1 VRTYTIFTSFQL
13 CAVCDAKRKRQ
24 KGITAEMAI
33 YHLSMKIISRKNG
46 YSAVASAA
54 YRSGSVIPDDRTG
67 LTHDYTRKRGVD
79 DAVILTPEN
88 APSWCADRSVLW
100 NAVEKAEQRRDSQLA
115 REIELAIPREI
126 SRDVARETVLAF
138 VRENF
143 VSQGMIADVAFH
155 HMDRTNPHAH
165 IMLTTRAVGET
176 GFSGKVRDWNDRTLA
191 ETWRAS
197 WADHA
202 NRALAN
208 AGYLEEIDH
217 RSYERQGLE
226 KAPGLHLG
234 KAACAM
240 EKRGMETERGEQN
253 RLINSLNLEIQ
264 VSRTQLAL
272 RKVQETQRKREL
284 SDAARRA
291 AEALNLTIPA
301 ANASADTLR
310 EFIATLPQEC
320 GNAWEMTPEFV
331 AMNGKANDIKRE
343 GNALVKER
351 DILEKEMTG
360 LRKARP
366 VASILSELPLMTWAE
381 PEYRKRQ
388 LRFWKLEKQI
398 ESLRRT
404 YRAVKE
410 RDIPARRQAFETQ
423 WNTWISPGMAEL
435 KEKLS
440 AREAVRRR
448 EEAEAEARRKE
459 QEYDA
464 RLKHHDNHR
473 LRRETALAGVIT
485 GLGRAREPGTGM
497 ITRYMILSNR
507 AGEFTVWGDEL
518 ADYPQSVHDQVNVYL
533 SPGGAVMV
541 TDIHSGLSESH
552 ETLARPERVRM
563 YSGTTVRHV
572 LEQMRQGWPS
582 YGFPALPHHWP
593 DNFYF
598 SDDRRPAASPL
609 PSAHRVDVTAYAA
622 PEQLMPVVFST
633 ERNSRT
639 LNLLLCKGP
648 EEMLVGFVRLEDEL
662 RPVLALPSPDY
673 SHLMVSIIT
682 ENGIHLAGYGEAIN
696 RDADT
701 PYPPEPKLMQFR
713 LKGCQD
719 TLFAAINKP
728 EEIPDYLFRQLGF
741 NQTWHE
747 WKRDEQHRQQQRR
760 PGHYRGMSM

>member
-1 VRTYTIFTSFQL
+1 
-13 CAVCDAKRKRQ
+13 
-24 KGITAEMAI
+24 MAI

-291 AEALNLTIPA
+291 AEALNLPIPA

-360 LRKARP
+360 LRKAHP

-440 AREAVRRR
+440 AREAERHR

-473 LRRETALAGVIT
+473 LSRETALAGVIT

-518 ADYPQSVHDQVNVYL
+518 ADYPQSVYDQVNVYL

-563 YSGTTVRHV
+563 YSGATVRHV

-598 SDDRRPAASPL
+598 SDDRRPTASPL

-728 EEIPDYLFRQLGF
+728 EEMPDYLFRQLGF

>member
-1 VRTYTIFTSFQL
+1 
-13 CAVCDAKRKRQ
+13 
-24 KGITAEMAI
+24 MAI

-360 LRKARP
+360 LRKAHP

-440 AREAVRRR
+440 AREAERHR

-473 LRRETALAGVIT
+473 LSRETALAGVIT

-497 ITRYMILSNR
+497 ITRYMILSTR

-563 YSGTTVRHV
+563 YSCATVRHV

-728 EEIPDYLFRQLGF
+728 EEMPDYLFRQLGF

>member
-1 VRTYTIFTSFQL
+1 
-13 CAVCDAKRKRQ
+13 
-24 KGITAEMAI
+24 MAI

-360 LRKARP
+360 LRKAHP

-440 AREAVRRR
+440 AREAERHR

-473 LRRETALAGVIT
+473 LSRETALAGVIT

-518 ADYPQSVHDQVNVYL
+518 ADYPQSVYDQVNVYL

-563 YSGTTVRHV
+563 YSGATVRHV

-598 SDDRRPAASPL
+598 SDDRRPTASPL

-728 EEIPDYLFRQLGF
+728 EEMPDYLFRQLGF

>member
-1 VRTYTIFTSFQL
+1 
-13 CAVCDAKRKRQ
+13 
-24 KGITAEMAI
+24 
-33 YHLSMKIISRKNG
+33 
-46 YSAVASAA
+46 
-54 YRSGSVIPDDRTG
+54 
-67 LTHDYTRKRGVD
+67 
-79 DAVILTPEN
+79 
-88 APSWCADRSVLW
+88 
-100 NAVEKAEQRRDSQLA
+100 
-115 REIELAIPREI
+115 
-126 SRDVARETVLAF
+126 
-138 VRENF
+138 
-143 VSQGMIADVAFH
+143 
-155 HMDRTNPHAH
+155 
-165 IMLTTRAVGET
+165 
-176 GFSGKVRDWNDRTLA
+176 
-191 ETWRAS
+191 
-197 WADHA
+197 
-202 NRALAN
+202 
-208 AGYLEEIDH
+208 
-217 RSYERQGLE
+217 
-226 KAPGLHLG
+226 
-234 KAACAM
+234 
-240 EKRGMETERGEQN
+240 
-253 RLINSLNLEIQ
+253 
-264 VSRTQLAL
+264 
-272 RKVQETQRKREL
+272 
-284 SDAARRA
+284 
-291 AEALNLTIPA
+291 
-301 ANASADTLR
+301 
-310 EFIATLPQEC
+310 
-320 GNAWEMTPEFV
+320 
-331 AMNGKANDIKRE
+331 
-343 GNALVKER
+343 
-351 DILEKEMTG
+351 
-360 LRKARP
+360 RP

-398 ESLRRT
+398 ESLLRT

-410 RDIPARRQAFETQ
+410 RDIPVRRQAFETQ

-440 AREAVRRR
+440 AREAERRR

-473 LRRETALAGVIT
+473 LSRETALAGVIT
-485 GLGRAREPGTGM
+485 ELGRAREPGTGR
-497 ITRYMILSNR
+497 ITRYMMLSNR

-518 ADYPQSVHDQVNVYL
+518 AHYPQSVHDPVNVYL

-541 TDIHSGLSESH
+541 SDIREGMPESH
-552 ETLARPERVRM
+552 ETMARPERVRM
-563 YSGTTVRHV
+563 YSGATVRHV

-728 EEIPDYLFRQLGF
+728 EEMPDYLFRQLGF

>member
-1 VRTYTIFTSFQL
+1 
-13 CAVCDAKRKRQ
+13 
-24 KGITAEMAI
+24 MAI

-360 LRKARP
+360 LRKAHP

-440 AREAVRRR
+440 AREAERHR

-473 LRRETALAGVIT
+473 LSRETALAGVIT

-563 YSGTTVRHV
+563 YSCATVRHV

-713 LKGCQD
+713 LKSCQD

-728 EEIPDYLFRQLGF
+728 EEMPDYLFRQLGF

>member
-1 VRTYTIFTSFQL
+1 
-13 CAVCDAKRKRQ
+13 
-24 KGITAEMAI
+24 
-33 YHLSMKIISRKNG
+33 
-46 YSAVASAA
+46 
-54 YRSGSVIPDDRTG
+54 
-67 LTHDYTRKRGVD
+67 
-79 DAVILTPEN
+79 
-88 APSWCADRSVLW
+88 
-100 NAVEKAEQRRDSQLA
+100 
-115 REIELAIPREI
+115 
-126 SRDVARETVLAF
+126 
-138 VRENF
+138 
-143 VSQGMIADVAFH
+143 
-155 HMDRTNPHAH
+155 
-165 IMLTTRAVGET
+165 AVGET

-320 GNAWEMTPEFV
+320 GKAWEMTPEFV

-473 LRRETALAGVIT
+473 LSRETALAGVIT

-533 SPGGAVMV
+533 SPGGAVVV

-563 YSGTTVRHV
+563 YSGATVRHV

>member
-1 VRTYTIFTSFQL
+1 
-13 CAVCDAKRKRQ
+13 
-24 KGITAEMAI
+24 MAI

-143 VSQGMIADVAFH
+143 VIQGMIADVAFH

-360 LRKARP
+360 LRKAHP

-440 AREAVRRR
+440 AREAERHR

-473 LRRETALAGVIT
+473 LSRETALAGVIT

-518 ADYPQSVHDQVNVYL
+518 ADYPQSVYDQVNVYL

-563 YSGTTVRHV
+563 YSGATVRHV

-598 SDDRRPAASPL
+598 SDDRRPTASPL

-728 EEIPDYLFRQLGF
+728 EEMPDYLFRQLGF

>member
-1 VRTYTIFTSFQL
+1 
-13 CAVCDAKRKRQ
+13 
-24 KGITAEMAI
+24 MAI

-360 LRKARP
+360 LRKAHP

-440 AREAVRRR
+440 AREAERHR

-473 LRRETALAGVIT
+473 LSRETALAGVIT

-518 ADYPQSVHDQVNVYL
+518 ADYPQSVYDQVNVYL

-563 YSGTTVRHV
+563 YSGATVRHV

-598 SDDRRPAASPL
+598 SNDRRPTASPL

-728 EEIPDYLFRQLGF
+728 EEMPDYLFRQLGF

>member
-1 VRTYTIFTSFQL
+1 
-13 CAVCDAKRKRQ
+13 
-24 KGITAEMAI
+24 MAI

-67 LTHDYTRKRGVD
+67 LIHDYTRKRGVD
-79 DAVILTPEN
+79 DAVILTPAN
-88 APSWCADRSVLW
+88 APSWCGDRSVLW

-126 SRDVARETVLAF
+126 SREAARETVLAF

-143 VSQGMIADVAFH
+143 VSRGMIADVAFH

-176 GFSGKVRDWNDRTLA
+176 GFAGKVRDWNDRALA

-208 AGYLEEIDH
+208 AGYQEEIDH

-264 VSRTQLAL
+264 VSRTRLAVIQ
-272 RKVQETQRKREL
+272 VQENVRKREL

-398 ESLRRT
+398 ESLLRT

-440 AREAVRRR
+440 AREAERRR

-473 LRRETALAGVIT
+473 LSRETALAGVIT
-485 GLGRAREPGTGM
+485 GLGRAREPGTGR
-497 ITRYMILSNR
+497 ITRYMMLSNR

-518 ADYPQSVHDQVNVYL
+518 AHYPQSVHDPVNVYL

-541 TDIHSGLSESH
+541 SDIREGMPESH
-552 ETLARPERVRM
+552 ETMARPERVRM
-563 YSGTTVRHV
+563 YSGATVRHV

-598 SDDRRPAASPL
+598 SDDRRPVASPL

-648 EEMLVGFVRLEDEL
+648 EEVLVGFVRQEDGL

-673 SHLMVSIIT
+673 SHLIVSTIT
-682 ENGIHLAGYGEAIN
+682 ENGVCLAGYGEAIN
-696 RDADT
+696 HDADT
-701 PYPPEPKLMQFR
+701 PYPPEPHLMQFR
-713 LKGCQD
+713 LKGHHD
-719 TLFAAINKP
+719 RLLAAVHKP
-728 EEIPDYLFRQLGF
+728 EEMPDYLFRQLGF

-760 PGHYRGMSM
+760 PGHFRGMSM

>member
-1 VRTYTIFTSFQL
+1 
-13 CAVCDAKRKRQ
+13 
-24 KGITAEMAI
+24 MAI

-54 YRSGSVIPDDRTG
+54 YRAGSVIPDDRTG

-473 LRRETALAGVIT
+473 LSRETALAGVIT

-563 YSGTTVRHV
+563 YSGATVRHV

>member
-1 VRTYTIFTSFQL
+1 
-13 CAVCDAKRKRQ
+13 
-24 KGITAEMAI
+24 MAI

-448 EEAEAEARRKE
+448 EE

-473 LRRETALAGVIT
+473 LSRETALAGVIT

-563 YSGTTVRHV
+563 YSGATVRHV

>member
-1 VRTYTIFTSFQL
+1 
-13 CAVCDAKRKRQ
+13 
-24 KGITAEMAI
+24 MAI

-360 LRKARP
+360 LRKAHP

-440 AREAVRRR
+440 AREAERHR

-473 LRRETALAGVIT
+473 LSRETALAGVIT

-518 ADYPQSVHDQVNVYL
+518 ADYPQSVYDQVNVYL

-563 YSGTTVRHV
+563 YSGATVRHV

-728 EEIPDYLFRQLGF
+728 EEMPDYLFRQLGF

>member
-1 VRTYTIFTSFQL
+1 
-13 CAVCDAKRKRQ
+13 
-24 KGITAEMAI
+24 MAI

-88 APSWCADRSVLW
+88 APSWCVDRSVLW

-360 LRKARP
+360 LRKAHP

-440 AREAVRRR
+440 AREAERHR

-473 LRRETALAGVIT
+473 LSRETALAGVIT

-563 YSGTTVRHV
+563 YSCATVRHV

-728 EEIPDYLFRQLGF
+728 EEMPDYLFRQLGF

>member
-1 VRTYTIFTSFQL
+1 
-13 CAVCDAKRKRQ
+13 
-24 KGITAEMAI
+24 MAI

-448 EEAEAEARRKE
+448 EEAEVEARRKE

-473 LRRETALAGVIT
+473 LSRETALAGVIT

>member
-1 VRTYTIFTSFQL
+1 
-13 CAVCDAKRKRQ
+13 
-24 KGITAEMAI
+24 MAI

-234 KAACAM
+234 KAACVM

-360 LRKARP
+360 LRKAHP

-440 AREAVRRR
+440 AREAERHR

-473 LRRETALAGVIT
+473 LSRETALAGVIT

-563 YSGTTVRHV
+563 YSCATVRHV

-728 EEIPDYLFRQLGF
+728 EEMPDYLFRQLGF

>member
-1 VRTYTIFTSFQL
+1 
-13 CAVCDAKRKRQ
+13 
-24 KGITAEMAI
+24 MAI

-360 LRKARP
+360 LRKAHP

-398 ESLRRT
+398 ESLRCT

-440 AREAVRRR
+440 AREAERHR

-473 LRRETALAGVIT
+473 LSRETALAGVIT

-518 ADYPQSVHDQVNVYL
+518 ADYPQSVYDQVNVYL

-563 YSGTTVRHV
+563 YSGATVRHV

-598 SDDRRPAASPL
+598 SDDRRPTASPL

-728 EEIPDYLFRQLGF
+728 EEMPDYLFRQLGF

>member
-1 VRTYTIFTSFQL
+1 
-13 CAVCDAKRKRQ
+13 
-24 KGITAEMAI
+24 MAI

-440 AREAVRRR
+440 AREA
-448 EEAEAEARRKE
+448 EARRKE

-473 LRRETALAGVIT
+473 LSRETALAGVIT

-563 YSGTTVRHV
+563 YSGATVRHV

>member
-1 VRTYTIFTSFQL
+1 
-13 CAVCDAKRKRQ
+13 
-24 KGITAEMAI
+24 MAI

-360 LRKARP
+360 LRKAHP

-440 AREAVRRR
+440 AREAERHR

-464 RLKHHDNHR
+464 RLKHDNHR
-473 LRRETALAGVIT
+473 LSRETALAGVIT

-563 YSGTTVRHV
+563 YSCATVRHV

-728 EEIPDYLFRQLGF
+728 EEMPDYLFRQLGF

>member
-1 VRTYTIFTSFQL
+1 
-13 CAVCDAKRKRQ
+13 
-24 KGITAEMAI
+24 MAI

-360 LRKARP
+360 LRKAHP

-440 AREAVRRR
+440 AREAERHR

-473 LRRETALAGVIT
+473 LSRETALAGVIT
-485 GLGRAREPGTGM
+485 GLGRAREPGTSM

-563 YSGTTVRHV
+563 YSCATVRHV

-728 EEIPDYLFRQLGF
+728 EEMPDYLFRQLGF

>member
-1 VRTYTIFTSFQL
+1 
-13 CAVCDAKRKRQ
+13 
-24 KGITAEMAI
+24 MAI

-360 LRKARP
+360 LRKAHP

-440 AREAVRRR
+440 AREA
-448 EEAEAEARRKE
+448 EARRKE

-473 LRRETALAGVIT
+473 LSRETALAGVIT

-518 ADYPQSVHDQVNVYL
+518 ADYPQSVYDQVNVYL

-563 YSGTTVRHV
+563 YSGATVRHV

-598 SDDRRPAASPL
+598 SDDRRPTASPL

-728 EEIPDYLFRQLGF
+728 EEMPDYLFRQLGF

>member
-1 VRTYTIFTSFQL
+1 
-13 CAVCDAKRKRQ
+13 
-24 KGITAEMAI
+24 MAI

-291 AEALNLTIPA
+291 AEALNLTIPS

-473 LRRETALAGVIT
+473 LSRETALAGVIT

>member
-1 VRTYTIFTSFQL
+1 
-13 CAVCDAKRKRQ
+13 
-24 KGITAEMAI
+24 MAI

-126 SRDVARETVLAF
+126 SRYVARETVLAF

-448 EEAEAEARRKE
+448 EEAEVEARRKE

-473 LRRETALAGVIT
+473 LSRETALAGVIT

>member
-1 VRTYTIFTSFQL
+1 
-13 CAVCDAKRKRQ
+13 
-24 KGITAEMAI
+24 MAI

-360 LRKARP
+360 LRKAHP

-440 AREAVRRR
+440 AREAERHR

-473 LRRETALAGVIT
+473 LSRETALAGVIT

-507 AGEFTVWGDEL
+507 SGEFTVWGDEL

-563 YSGTTVRHV
+563 YSCATVRHV

-728 EEIPDYLFRQLGF
+728 EEMPDYLFRQLGF

>member
-1 VRTYTIFTSFQL
+1 
-13 CAVCDAKRKRQ
+13 
-24 KGITAEMAI
+24 MAI

-388 LRFWKLEKQI
+388 LRFWKLGKQI

-423 WNTWISPGMAEL
+423 WNTWIAPGMAEL

-440 AREAVRRR
+440 AREA
-448 EEAEAEARRKE
+448 EARRKE
-459 QEYDA
+459 QEHEA

-473 LRRETALAGVIT
+473 LSRETALAGVIT

-563 YSGTTVRHV
+563 YSGATVRHV

>member
-1 VRTYTIFTSFQL
+1 
-13 CAVCDAKRKRQ
+13 
-24 KGITAEMAI
+24 MAI

-473 LRRETALAGVIT
+473 LSRETALAGVIT

>member
-1 VRTYTIFTSFQL
+1 
-13 CAVCDAKRKRQ
+13 
-24 KGITAEMAI
+24 MAI

-272 RKVQETQRKREL
+272 RKVQETQRKWEL

-360 LRKARP
+360 LRKAHP

-440 AREAVRRR
+440 AREAERHR

-473 LRRETALAGVIT
+473 LSRETALAGVIT

-563 YSGTTVRHV
+563 YSCATVRHV

-728 EEIPDYLFRQLGF
+728 EEMPDYLFRQLGF

>member
-1 VRTYTIFTSFQL
+1 
-13 CAVCDAKRKRQ
+13 
-24 KGITAEMAI
+24 MAI

-360 LRKARP
+360 LRKAHP

-440 AREAVRRR
+440 AREA
-448 EEAEAEARRKE
+448 RRKE

-473 LRRETALAGVIT
+473 LSRETALAGVIT

-563 YSGTTVRHV
+563 YSCATVRHV

-713 LKGCQD
+713 LKSCQD

-728 EEIPDYLFRQLGF
+728 EEMPDYLFRQLGF

>member
-1 VRTYTIFTSFQL
+1 
-13 CAVCDAKRKRQ
+13 
-24 KGITAEMAI
+24 MAI

-360 LRKARP
+360 LRKAHP

-440 AREAVRRR
+440 AREAERHR

-473 LRRETALAGVIT
+473 LSRETALAGVIT

-552 ETLARPERVRM
+552 ETLAWPERVRM
-563 YSGTTVRHV
+563 YSCATVRHV

-728 EEIPDYLFRQLGF
+728 EEMPDYLFRQLGF

>member
-1 VRTYTIFTSFQL
+1 
-13 CAVCDAKRKRQ
+13 
-24 KGITAEMAI
+24 MAI

-155 HMDRTNPHAH
+155 HMDRINPHAH

-360 LRKARP
+360 LRKAHP

-440 AREAVRRR
+440 AREAERHR

-473 LRRETALAGVIT
+473 LSRETALAGVIT

-563 YSGTTVRHV
+563 YSCATVRHV

-728 EEIPDYLFRQLGF
+728 EEMPDYLFRQLGF

>member
-1 VRTYTIFTSFQL
+1 
-13 CAVCDAKRKRQ
+13 
-24 KGITAEMAI
+24 MAI

-473 LRRETALAGVIT
+473 LSRETALAGVIT

-563 YSGTTVRHV
+563 YSGATVRHV

-662 RPVLALPSPDY
+662 RPVFALPSPDY

>member
-1 VRTYTIFTSFQL
+1 
-13 CAVCDAKRKRQ
+13 
-24 KGITAEMAI
+24 MAI

-360 LRKARP
+360 LRKAHP

-440 AREAVRRR
+440 AREAERHR

-459 QEYDA
+459 LEYDA

-473 LRRETALAGVIT
+473 LSRETALAGVIT

-518 ADYPQSVHDQVNVYL
+518 ADYPQSVYDQVNVYL

-563 YSGTTVRHV
+563 YSGATVRHV

-598 SDDRRPAASPL
+598 SDDRRPTASPL

-728 EEIPDYLFRQLGF
+728 EEMPDYLFRQLGF

>member
-1 VRTYTIFTSFQL
+1 
-13 CAVCDAKRKRQ
+13 
-24 KGITAEMAI
+24 MAI

-301 ANASADTLR
+301 ANASADTLQ

-360 LRKARP
+360 LRKAHP

-440 AREAVRRR
+440 AREAERHR

-473 LRRETALAGVIT
+473 LSRETALAGVIT

-518 ADYPQSVHDQVNVYL
+518 ADYPQSVYDQVNVYL

-563 YSGTTVRHV
+563 YSGATVRHV

-598 SDDRRPAASPL
+598 SDDRRPTASPL

-728 EEIPDYLFRQLGF
+728 EEMPDYLFRQLGF

>member
-1 VRTYTIFTSFQL
+1 
-13 CAVCDAKRKRQ
+13 
-24 KGITAEMAI
+24 MAI

-272 RKVQETQRKREL
+272 RKVQKTQRKREL

-473 LRRETALAGVIT
+473 LSRETALAGVIT

-563 YSGTTVRHV
+563 YSGATVRHV

-673 SHLMVSIIT
+673 SHLMISIIT

>member
-126 SRDVARETVLAF
+126 SRYVARETVLAF

-448 EEAEAEARRKE
+448 EEAEVEARRKE

-473 LRRETALAGVIT
+473 LSRETALAGVIT

>member
-1 VRTYTIFTSFQL
+1 
-13 CAVCDAKRKRQ
+13 
-24 KGITAEMAI
+24 MAI

-360 LRKARP
+360 LRKAHP
-366 VASILSELPLMTWAE
+366 VASVLSELPLMTWAE

-440 AREAVRRR
+440 AREAERHR

-473 LRRETALAGVIT
+473 LSRETALAGVIT

-563 YSGTTVRHV
+563 YSCATVRHV

-728 EEIPDYLFRQLGF
+728 EEMPDYLFRQLGF